1 MKLTVPSPVV
11 PERSIEHTQKRLTR
25 EPRPLELAAC
35 AQPYNPGSISHGPSV
50 IDQASGQGVKDWPSP
65 FFCVLIDG
73 DEVEVNKNAKTN
85 KVNIHLS

>member
-1 MKLTVPSPVV
+1 MKLTVPSSVV

-50 IDQASGQGVKDWPSP
+50 IDQASGQGVEYWPSP
-65 FFCVLIDG
+65 FCLRFNRWRRSRG
-73 DEVEVNKNAKTN
+73 Q
-85 KVNIHLS
+85 